1 MQHLH
6 APQPRLWVRS
16 NIVAHSFCLFHLPF
30 FVTPDKPPV
39 VQPETESL
47 EDFTAREAERL
58 LTAEERIKLIAVTEM
73 ILGQHFTRPSAIEEE
88 FRLQRRLAGI
98 NSPAFN
104 AFADKWAA
112 KVEKMHLEDS
122 VETMREIYRS
132 LLRGL
137 QVRELCKEESG
148 TAMPVSLIQEG
159 GAGSRCGLWNNWNG
173 ISIIRAMVRCDHVG
187 WAWIPNAL

>member
-1 MQHLH
+1 L
-6 APQPRLWVRS
+6 L
-16 NIVAHSFCLFHLPF
+16 ILLGVAIGVCVHLPF
-30 FVTPDKPPV
+30 SVTPDKPPI

-47 EDFTAREAERL
+47 EDFVVREAERL
-58 LTAEERIKLIAVTEM
+58 LTAEERTKLIAVTEM
-73 ILGQHFTRPSAIEEE
+73 ILGLHFIRSSAIEEE

-122 VETMREIYRS
+122 IEAMREIYRS

-137 QVRELCKEESG
+137 QVGDGRLQTADGSRELTEVPAAGETPE
-148 TAMPVSLIQEG
+148 TATEDVPDSSKLLPSPPILEVEAKPPS
-159 GAGSRCGLWNNWNG
+159 
-173 ISIIRAMVRCDHVG
+173 VG
-187 WAWIPNAL
+187 KQRPAIPRQRLFR